1 MLSSHNNTMLPYFI
15 TPTYSVSLNPKTASS
30 SIARRIIQVYY
41 PEIENRIITASY
53 PEGKTPS
60 NLRWHGFCPSE
71 KVPSK
76 PVALLVRNPVDRFL
90 SGVAYLN
97 IDINN
102 ALDSLLNNTPIKF
115 RQRELPIL
123 TNIHFEFQ
131 HLKTW
136 GESHVFKL
144 EEHLQEF
151 VSFLGLESLPVSN
164 QTELPKPIITEQ
176 QKNIIESVYAEDISF
191 YNSIVAPNTVIMA
204 PDRSEQIDNS
214 WE

>member
-1 MLSSHNNTMLPYFI
+1 MLPYFI

-30 SIARRIIQVYY
+30 SIARRIIQVYH
-41 PEIENRIITASY
+41 PNVETSITTAAY
-53 PEGKTPS
+53 PEGKNPD
-60 NLRWHGFCPSE
+60 NINWHGFCPSE
-71 KVPSK
+71 KTPSK
-76 PVALLVRNPVDRFL
+76 PVALLVRNPVERFL

-97 IDINN
+97 LDIDDAIN
-102 ALDSLLNNTPIKF
+102 SLANNTPVKF
-115 RQRELPIL
+115 KRKELPIL
-123 TNIHFEFQ
+123 TNVHFDFQ

-144 EEHLQEF
+144 EEHLNDF
-151 VSFLGLESLPVSN
+151 VDFLQLGFLPTFN
-164 QTELPKPIITEQ
+164 QTNRPKPVITEQ